1 MFTSILPETQRKIM
15 RDTDHRFV
23 QVQEDAAAEMEL
35 LDNVK
40 EGLGY
45 LEKQIAKQ
53 NHKIEVFNSY
63 FNQGSKANGTPGR

>member
-1 MFTSILPETQRKIM
+1 M

-45 LEKQIAKQ
+45 VEKRIAKQ

-63 FNQGSKANGTPGR
+63 FN